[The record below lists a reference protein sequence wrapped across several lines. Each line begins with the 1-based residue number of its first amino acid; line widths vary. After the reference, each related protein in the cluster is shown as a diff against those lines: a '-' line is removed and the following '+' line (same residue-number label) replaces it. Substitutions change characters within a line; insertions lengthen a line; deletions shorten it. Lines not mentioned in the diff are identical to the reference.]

1 MFMEHMGDPTLEDSD
16 NKESSSLLWA
26 LNHDAEYH
34 LPTAALLSS
43 DQHTVENSQSSLA
56 LPASIG
62 TLRTPRTANRVRFEI
77 QEEPNDEHSPNKHTA
92 EDESDPEEE
101 DYFSRITS
109 TEGRQ
114 CPSQRAPLLSE
125 IEAPS
130 VTVATTDFELNAED
144 LLENARPKSGMASA
158 FMNMAN
164 SIMYDSCATP
174 ARGITGNRLM
184 VLQWSWHY
192 RCTEKP

>member
-1 MFMEHMGDPTLEDSD
+1 MEHLGDPTLEDSD

-34 LPTAALLSS
+34 LPTAASISS
-43 DQHTVENSQSSLA
+43 HKHTVESSRSSLA
-56 LPASIG
+56 LPASNG
-62 TLRTPRTANRVRFEI
+62 TLTTSRTANRVRFEI
-77 QEEPNDEHSPNKHTA
+77 QEEQIDEHSPNKHTA

-114 CPSQRAPLLSE
+114 SPSQRARLLSE

-130 VTVATTDFELNAED
+130 VTVATADFEFNAED
-144 LLENARPKSGMASA
+144 LLENARPKSGMGSA

-184 VLQWSWHY
+184 VAQWAL
-192 RCTEKP
+192 

>member
-1 MFMEHMGDPTLEDSD
+1 MSIEHMGDPTLEESD

-43 DQHTVENSQSSLA
+43 NQHTVESSQSLLA
-56 LPASIG
+56 LPASNG
-62 TLRTPRTANRVRFEI
+62 TPRTPRTANRVRFEI
-77 QEEPNDEHSPNKHTA
+77 QEEPNDDHSPKKHTA
-92 EDESDPEEE
+92 EDESGPEEE

-109 TEGRQ
+109 T
-114 CPSQRAPLLSE
+114 APLLSE

-130 VTVATTDFELNAED
+130 VTFATTDFELNAED
-144 LLENARPKSGMASA
+144 LPENARPKSGMASA

-174 ARGITGNRLM
+174 AGSITGNRLM

-192 RCTEKP
+192 RCSEKP